1 MVIDNATRR
10 EVAARLRNNL
20 VAMRVREDWYRKDSN
35 AVECGNAAYR
45 NIAGS
50 VEKLGDMIDG
60 NYIHIIE
67 LLADLVDR
75 PIGDVPDKGLPG
87 SIGDWAAEQGAIE
100 NG

>member
-1 MVIDNATRR
+1 MAIDDAARR
-10 EVAARLRNNL
+10 EVAARLRGNL
-20 VAMRVREDWYRKDSN
+20 TAMRAREDWYREDSN

-75 PIGDVPDKGLPG
+75 PIGGG
-87 SIGDWAAEQGAIE
+87 AGGD
-100 NG
+100 